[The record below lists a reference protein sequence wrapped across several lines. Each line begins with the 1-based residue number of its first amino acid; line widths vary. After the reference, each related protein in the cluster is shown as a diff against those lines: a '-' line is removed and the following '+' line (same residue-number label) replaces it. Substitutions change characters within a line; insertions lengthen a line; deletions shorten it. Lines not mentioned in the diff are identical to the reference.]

1 MASLEEIYRRYSRD
15 VYRYAYWISG
25 DATEAEDLTSE
36 SFVRA
41 WAGAEDLRAAT
52 VKAYLF
58 TIAHNLFLQR
68 RRRADRQV
76 ELDPELPD
84 PAPGPDRLVEQRGE
98 VRALLKAMQ
107 ALPVVDRAALLMRAE
122 HSLPYEEIARS
133 LGLSL
138 SAVKVKVHRA
148 RIKLASLL
156 RS

>member
-1 MASLEEIYRRYSRD
+1 MVGLEEIYRRYSRD

-41 WAGAEDLRAAT
+41 WAGAEDLRTET

-68 RRRADRQV
+68 RRRGDRQV
-76 ELDPELPD
+76 GLDPEFPD

-107 ALPVVDRAALLMRAE
+107 ALPVADRAALLMRAE

-138 SAVKVKVHRA
+138 SAAKVKVHRA

>member
-1 MASLEEIYRRYSRD
+1 MVGLEEIYRRYSRD

-41 WAGAEDLRAAT
+41 WAGAEDLRTET

-76 ELDPELPD
+76 ALDPEFPD

-107 ALPVVDRAALLMRAE
+107 ALPVADRAALLMSAE

-138 SAVKVKVHRA
+138 SAAKVKVHRA

>member
-1 MASLEEIYRRYSRD
+1 MVGLEEIYRRYSRD

-41 WAGAEDLRAAT
+41 WAGAEDLRTET
-52 VKAYLF
+52 VKALPLHHRPQSLS
-58 TIAHNLFLQR
+58 AAASPGR
-68 RRRADRQV
+68 SPGRAGPRISR
-76 ELDPELPD
+76 
-84 PAPGPDRLVEQRGE
+84 PGS
-98 VRALLKAMQ
+98 RARPSGRAEGGGASSPQ
-107 ALPVVDRAALLMRAE
+107 GDAGAACGRPAALLMRAE

-138 SAVKVKVHRA
+138 SAAKVKVHRA